1 VTSTPEG
8 APSPAEADP
17 GADPSLTYTE
27 AMAELDRILR
37 EIEDEALDVDVLAAR
52 VKRAAEL
59 VRFCRARIRNATREV
74 ERVVAALDDEVAP
87 DEPPDPDEPPA
98 PDA

>member
-8 APSPAEADP
+8 APPLTEAAA

-74 ERVVAALDDEVAP
+74 EQVVAALDDEVTDPTATDP
-87 DEPPDPDEPPA
+87 TATDPDA
-98 PDA
+98 

>member
-1 VTSTPEG
+1 MTSTPEG

-17 GADPSLTYTE
+17 GGDPSLTYTE

-52 VKRAAEL
+52 VRRAAEL

-74 ERVVAALDDEVAP
+74 EQVVAALDDEVA
-87 DEPPDPDEPPA
+87 DPTDPTDPA

>member
-8 APSPAEADP
+8 APSPEEAEP

-74 ERVVAALDDEVAP
+74 EQVVAALDDEVA
-87 DEPPDPDEPPA
+87 DPTDPTATDPTA
-98 PDA
+98 TDP

>member
-1 VTSTPEG
+1 MTSTPEG
-8 APSPAEADP
+8 APPPAEADA

-74 ERVVAALDDEVAP
+74 EQVVAALDDEVADP
-87 DEPPDPDEPPA
+87 TDPTATDPDA
-98 PDA
+98 

>member
-1 VTSTPEG
+1 MTSSPGG
-8 APSPAEADP
+8 APSPPED
-17 GADPSLTYTE
+17 DPSLTYTA

-59 VRFCRARIRNATREV
+59 VRFCRTRIRNATQEV
-74 ERVVAALDDEVAP
+74 ERVVAALDDEVDDTP
-87 DEPPDPDEPPA
+87 DDEDRTDPA
-98 PDA
+98 

>member
-1 VTSTPEG
+1 MTSTPEG
-8 APSPAEADP
+8 
-17 GADPSLTYTE
+17 DPSLTYTE

-59 VRFCRARIRNATREV
+59 VRFCRGRIRNATREV
-74 ERVVAALDDEVAP
+74 EQVVAALDDGLDEAEEP
-87 DEPPDPDEPPA
+87 DDTVEPADPA
-98 PDA
+98 T